1 MLWREA
7 AHEKEAFLLDLDGP
21 ISHGVVIGEVNGLAE
36 DVSPRAQRV
45 DALQAVA
52 CGCEAAVAPES
63 ETPKRA
69 LELL

>member
-1 MLWREA
+1 MRNDI
-7 AHEKEAFLLDLDGP
+7 LLDLDGP
-21 ISHGVVIGEVNGLAE
+21 ISHGVVIGGVKGLAE
-36 DVSPRAQRV
+36 DVSPRAKRV

-52 CGCEAAVAPES
+52 CGCEEAVVPES